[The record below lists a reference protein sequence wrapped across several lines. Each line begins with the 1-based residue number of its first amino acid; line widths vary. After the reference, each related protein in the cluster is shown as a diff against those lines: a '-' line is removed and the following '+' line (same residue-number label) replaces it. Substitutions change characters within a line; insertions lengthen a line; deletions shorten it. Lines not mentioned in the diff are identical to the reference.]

1 MIDVSIIIV
10 NYNTCELTKQCID
23 SIFEKT
29 DGVSFEVI
37 VVDNDSKDDSIK
49 VLSQDSRITFVASD
63 ANLGF
68 GKANNLGVE
77 HSLGKYIFFL
87 NSDTLLVNNAVKLF
101 FDFMEQHQIN
111 KSVGAIGCLL
121 MDNKLRRIHSFADF
135 PKVGRFLADEWADH
149 FLKRFNKS
157 TKRLDDRM
165 EIPVDKEFFSV
176 DYVTG
181 ADIFVNRSVLE
192 KYGGFDKDFFMYY
205 EETEMQNRWKRL
217 GGLQS
222 FIVKGPEIIHL
233 EGKSQQG
240 QNYSK
245 YLRQLRSQMIYFK
258 KTCSPVKYY
267 TYRIAFM
274 LGRIITLPFQK
285 ITKEQKKEYLNIIFN
300 F

>member
-1 MIDVSIIIV
+1 MDVSIIIV

-23 SIFEKT
+23 SIFEKI

-135 PKVGRFLADEWADH
+135 PK
-149 FLKRFNKS
+149 
-157 TKRLDDRM
+157 
-165 EIPVDKEFFSV
+165 
-176 DYVTG
+176 
-181 ADIFVNRSVLE
+181 
-192 KYGGFDKDFFMYY
+192 
-205 EETEMQNRWKRL
+205 
-217 GGLQS
+217 
-222 FIVKGPEIIHL
+222 
-233 EGKSQQG
+233 
-240 QNYSK
+240 
-245 YLRQLRSQMIYFK
+245 
-258 KTCSPVKYY
+258 
-267 TYRIAFM
+267 
-274 LGRIITLPFQK
+274 
-285 ITKEQKKEYLNIIFN
+285 
-300 F
+300 

>member
-1 MIDVSIIIV
+1 MDVSIIIV

-121 MDNKLRRIHSFADF
+121 MDNQLRRIHSFADF
-135 PKVGRFLADEWADH
+135 PKVGRFLADEWTDH

-157 TKRLDDRM
+157 TKRLDDRV

-205 EETEMQNRWKRL
+205 EESEMQNRWKRL